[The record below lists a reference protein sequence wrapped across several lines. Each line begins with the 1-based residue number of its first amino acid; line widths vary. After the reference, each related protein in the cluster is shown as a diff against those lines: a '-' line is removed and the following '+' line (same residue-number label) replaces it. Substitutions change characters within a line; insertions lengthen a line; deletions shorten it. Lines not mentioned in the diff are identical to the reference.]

1 MNQGATFVGLIEFVV
16 GVLATVR
23 SFDYAFSVVDFLA
36 NVGRFVQSI
45 KSKST

>member
-36 NVGRFVQSI
+36 KFWTVCSVN
-45 KSKST
+45 